1 MTSEEVVDLEVAQQ
15 KMRKWRDEGYR
26 NSDEIVDLGECLLF
40 DYANKLGDELWVIY
54 EQVCI
59 AACDCNRLDLA
70 ATCSRAL
77 AKKFPSGNRFLKLKA
92 MEREAAHKWAEAEE
106 IYNIMLNDDPANLHI
121 KKRIIS
127 MKKAQG
133 NIEETVTAL
142 NDYLK
147 EFMGDQEAWMELC
160 ELYIRQQDF
169 QRAAFC
175 VEELILC
182 HPHNHLYH
190 QRFAEIH
197 FTIGTP
203 ESMEKAKKY
212 FAQALK
218 LDPNNVRALYGL
230 FLASSNLLA
239 GKYASTTKKK
249 NQQVTEWSAQQVV
262 NMFDVNVTECQK
274 ATLTEMFEEMQLSLP
289 SNVPD

>member
-1 MTSEEVVDLEVAQQ
+1 MASEEVVDLEVAQL

-70 ATCSRAL
+70 TTCSRAL

-92 MEREAAHKWAEAEE
+92 MEREAEQKFKEAEE
-106 IYNIMLNDDPANLHI
+106 IYNIMLTDDPANLHI
-121 KKRIIS
+121 KKRIIA

-133 NIEETVTAL
+133 KIEETINEL
-142 NDYLK
+142 NIYLK

-169 QRAAFC
+169 FKAAFC

-190 QRFAEIH
+190 QRYAEIH
-197 FTIGTP
+197 FTIGTV

-218 LDPNNVRALYGL
+218 LDPNNIRALYGF
-230 FLASSNLLA
+230 FLSASNLIG
-239 GKYASTTKKK
+239 GKTASTTKKK
-249 NQQVTEWSAQQVV
+249 NVDITEWSASQVI

-274 ATLTEMFEEMQLSLP
+274 DTLTDMFHDMQLSLP
-289 SNVPD
+289 TNVPN

>member
-1 MTSEEVVDLEVAQQ
+1 MASEEVVDLEVAQL
-15 KMRKWRDEGYR
+15 KMKKWRDEGYR

-40 DYANKLGDELWVIY
+40 DYANKLGDELWLIY

-92 MEREAAHKWAEAEE
+92 MEREADQKFAEAEE
-106 IYNIMLNDDPANLHI
+106 IYNIMLTDDAANLHI
-121 KKRIIS
+121 KKRIIA

-133 NIEETVTAL
+133 KIEETIVEL
-142 NDYLK
+142 NNYLK

-169 QRAAFC
+169 LRAAFC

-190 QRFAEIH
+190 QRYAEIH
-197 FTIGTP
+197 FTIGTT

-218 LDPNNVRALYGL
+218 LDPNNIRALYGL
-230 FLASSNLLA
+230 FLSASNLIA
-239 GKYASTTKKK
+239 GKAASTTKKK
-249 NQQVTEWSAQQVV
+249 NAHITDWTAFQVI
-262 NMFDVNVTECQK
+262 NMFDVNVSECQK
-274 ATLTEMFEEMQLSLP
+274 ETLTDMFHDMQLSLP
-289 SNVPD
+289 SNVPE